1 MRSSGSLWSTL
12 FSEPVLRR
20 LRLIMVLY
28 PARGFLVVAWCVQP
42 RMRDVDNLQVLT
54 VLRSK
59 RSIQYFSGTNFLPL
73 SDAWSS
79 YAPFIERLGSFTF
92 SRGTFL

>member
-12 FSEPVLRR
+12 FSELVTPQIARDHGVVPGSRFSCGCVVR
-20 LRLIMVLY
+20 
-28 PARGFLVVAWCVQP
+28 PATL
-42 RMRDVDNLQVLT
+42 RDVDNLQVLT
-54 VLRSK
+54 VLRSN

-73 SDAWSS
+73 SEAWSS
-79 YAPFIERLGSFTF
+79 YAAFIERSGSFTF